1 MGYKYSDPVAWI
13 DEDSK
18 KDVLAAYHDGYMKPL
33 VISDHGIPERTPM
46 DASVVYPTGSTTE
59 EQKQVVDRAEQR
71 NLKVIQAVI
80 GAQCCVEHYRSQKV
94 IGTEDIFV
102 VTVEVYKEY
111 TAVSLLKA
119 EGSAYYIKDT
129 ARIPLRAPAPENE
142 HRFLY
147 HMAMNVNRIKYKNGI
162 NPALHPA
169 MKVVLAGSFWNE
181 TTHVKYMEE
190 RLTDC
195 KVFSYKPAHALT
207 LGGCLFL
214 RKYGKRHPVRVFYD
228 EFVYAQCTLPL
239 SHLEAL
245 SPERQEEYWR
255 KIRAVSQKDEKF
267 YIKNYNAQDYLDV
280 YESIHKDYPCFSFY
294 YQYGSKKTTLTTE
307 IQNGKYVTV
316 ENIAYPDKCGWKL
329 QEIEQ
334 KADEI
339 IRTCINGK
347 ALSDDEIVA
356 AVYSYM
362 TKHYEY
368 TKEARKNGQFPENTY
383 SIECLLSAGVCS
395 GYSLSMVF
403 ILRNL
408 LQIPASYVSGEC
420 IQTDIHN
427 VASGNHS
434 WNVIETPKLGRRY
447 RYYDLTFDLGRKKDF
462 GYYALDETQ
471 MRSRGHFMDGNDR
484 LLCACR

>member
-18 KDVLAAYHDGYMKPL
+18 KDVLAAYYDGYMKPL
-33 VISDHGIPERTPM
+33 VISDHGIPEKTPVE
-46 DASVVYPTGSTTE
+46 ASVIYPTGSTTE

-239 SHLEAL
+239 SHLETL

-267 YIKNYNAQDYLDV
+267 YIQNYNAQDYLDV
-280 YESIHKDYPCFSFY
+280 YESIQRDYPCFSFY
-294 YQYGSKKTTLTTE
+294 YEYGSKKTILTTE
-307 IQNGKYVTV
+307 VQNGKCVTV

-420 IQTDIHN
+420 IQTEIHN
-427 VASGNHS
+427 VASGNHA
-434 WNVIETPKLGRRY
+434 WNVIETPKKLGC
-447 RYYDLTFDLGRKKDF
+447 RYYDLTFDLGKSDF

-471 MRSRGHFMDGNDR
+471 MRSRGHFIDGNER

>member
-33 VISDHGIPERTPM
+33 VISDHGIPEKTPVE
-46 DASVVYPTGSTTE
+46 ASVIYPTGSTTE

-129 ARIPLRAPAPENE
+129 ARIPLRVHVPGNE

-147 HMAMNVNRIKYKNGI
+147 HIAMNVNRIKYKNGI

-169 MKVVLAGSFWNE
+169 MKVVLAGSFWDE
-181 TTHVKYMEE
+181 MTRVKYMEE

-255 KIRAVSQKDEKF
+255 KIRAVSQKDEKL
-267 YIKNYNAQDYLDV
+267 ITSASPSNKCS
-280 YESIHKDYPCFSFY
+280 SIERKPSVSLYSFFCVVTTPPSPNTVFVSDSGAFPSPSLNFRKYSDCFSPSLTGQKNAGCAPIAKYIFF
-294 YQYGSKKTTLTTE
+294 SFVFFTFHITLTA
-307 IQNGKYVTV
+307 VPSSL
-316 ENIAYPDKCGWKL
+316 YPISKWK
-329 QEIEQ
+329 
-334 KADEI
+334 
-339 IRTCINGK
+339 
-347 ALSDDEIVA
+347 
-356 AVYSYM
+356 
-362 TKHYEY
+362 
-368 TKEARKNGQFPENTY
+368 
-383 SIECLLSAGVCS
+383 
-395 GYSLSMVF
+395 
-403 ILRNL
+403 
-408 LQIPASYVSGEC
+408 
-420 IQTDIHN
+420 
-427 VASGNHS
+427 
-434 WNVIETPKLGRRY
+434 
-447 RYYDLTFDLGRKKDF
+447 
-462 GYYALDETQ
+462 
-471 MRSRGHFMDGNDR
+471 
-484 LLCACR
+484 